1 MLDIINKLVWVVAS
15 SLIILSS
22 CYLSYKFKFIQ
33 LNFKKMLKSL
43 FNKETNNFKTLM
55 FSLSGRAGVGSIAGV
70 ALGIYLGGPGA
81 IFWMWVMGILG
92 GVLTF
97 IETTLSNKY
106 KEHDEA
112 GLYRGGPSYY
122 LYKAMGKRRLSI
134 IYAIV
139 LFFCYVI
146 GIIGIQANTI
156 TTSIK
161 ELTNINQE
169 ILGFILCFVTSLI
182 IFGSIKKLVKISS
195 LIVPFMTTL
204 YVFSALYLVFI
215 NFLEI
220 PSIFINIFKSAFAT
234 ESIFG
239 GLIPTMIIGI
249 QRGIFSNEAGLGTGA
264 VLSATSNSND
274 PISQGY
280 LQVIG
285 VYITTLLICTSS
297 AIIIMTS
304 NIDLNTFFNVNGIE
318 IVQNAFY
325 IHYGNLGLIVIVI
338 SIFLFSFTS
347 ILTGYYYGES
357 ALKFIFKN
365 VSNFK
370 KRILKIIIL
379 LNIIIGSMASPLI
392 LWKSVDI
399 LIAFLAIINIYAI
412 YNLYPVVKKEL
423 DKKNKTW

>member
-412 YNLYPVVKKEL
+412 YNLYPVVKKL